1 MKTFT
6 PKDRSEVDIR
16 VAQEIKNHKDLLY
29 EAHQKINALNEGVI
43 SLSLAH
49 EKSRNEFSRQAQSVL
64 ISFENLRESV
74 DDVLKQ
80 VGKRL
85 GDAESKL
92 FEILDEF
99 NELKEE
105 VAISHI
111 DKEQFESLFDEL
123 ENRIV
128 SNHLKQAQKNDSL
141 NNYVQNLQQKATEDL
156 RTLREEL
163 APKEP
168 EIKKEDLEKK
178 FDVWKVDFDGLVKEI
193 AILKKAVAYDQKK
206 FENVYTLIERLKA
219 GKE

>member
-1 MKTFT
+1 LKTFT

-29 EAHQKINALNEGVI
+29 EAHQKINALNEGGI

-49 EKSRNEFSRQAQSVL
+49 EKSRNEFSKQAQLVL
-64 ISFENLRESV
+64 ISFENLRQSV

-105 VAISHI
+105 VAISQI
-111 DKEQFESLFDEL
+111 DKEQFESLFDEI
-123 ENRIV
+123 ENR
-128 SNHLKQAQKNDSL
+128 
-141 NNYVQNLQQKATEDL
+141 
-156 RTLREEL
+156 
-163 APKEP
+163 
-168 EIKKEDLEKK
+168 
-178 FDVWKVDFDGLVKEI
+178 
-193 AILKKAVAYDQKK
+193 
-206 FENVYTLIERLKA
+206 
-219 GKE
+219 

>member
-64 ISFENLRESV
+64 ISFENLRQSV

-105 VAISHI
+105 VAISQI
-111 DKEQFESLFDEL
+111 DKEQFESLFDEI

-128 SNHLKQAQKNDSL
+128 ANHLKQAQKNDSL
-141 NNYVQNLQQKATEDL
+141 NNCVQNLQQKATEDL

-178 FDVWKVDFDGLVKEI
+178 FDVWRVDFDGLVKEI

-206 FENVYTLIERLKA
+206 FENVYTLIERLKE
-219 GKE
+219 GNQ